1 MLCRPAYQRS
11 GAVDTSK
18 RSAGNAN
25 GNARDQADISHR
37 VAAMS
42 TGSQPSS
49 SVAVV
54 GAGSIGAAWA
64 IVFAAAGLR
73 VNLQDTDGERLEHSR
88 AGIRARLEELLAHDL
103 VVEPA
108 DAVLA
113 RIQFLSDLPRALA
126 GAAYVQECV
135 PEDLDLKRRLFA
147 DLDRLAA
154 PEIILASSSSF
165 LPASAF
171 AGELAGRTRCLVVH
185 PGNPPYLL
193 RVAELV
199 PAPFTAADVVERT
212 AALLTACGM
221 VPVRLE
227 REIEGFV
234 FNRLQGALLREAY
247 CLVRDGIASVAD
259 IDRIVRDG
267 LGLRWSVIGPFETA
281 DLNTRGGIAQHARRM
296 GPAYQR
302 MGRERGQDDPWTEQ
316 LVAQVVAERRAILPL
331 EGWEER
337 LAWRDKALMALL
349 RCRRSDD
356 ALEALGADK

>member
-1 MLCRPAYQRS
+1 
-11 GAVDTSK
+11 
-18 RSAGNAN
+18 
-25 GNARDQADISHR
+25 
-37 VAAMS
+37 MS
-42 TGSQPSS
+42 TSSQPSPN
-49 SVAVV
+49 VAVV

-88 AGIRARLEELLAHDL
+88 AGIRARLEDLLAHDL
-103 VVEPA
+103 VVESA

-113 RIQFLSDLPRALA
+113 RIRFLPDLPRALA

-135 PEDLDLKRRLFA
+135 PEDLDLKRRLFT

-154 PEIILASSSSF
+154 PSAILASSSSF

-171 AGELAGRTRCLVVH
+171 ADELAGRARCLVVH

-212 AALLTACGM
+212 AALLTACGIL
-221 VPVRLE
+221 PVRLE

-281 DLNTRGGIAQHARRM
+281 DLNTRGGIAQHALRM

-302 MGRERGQDDPWTEQ
+302 MGREHGQDDPWTEQ
-316 LVAQVVAERRAILPL
+316 LVAQVVAERRTILPL

-337 LAWRDKALMALL
+337 LAWRDKALMAIL
-349 RCRRSDD
+349 RCRRSDS
-356 ALEALGADK
+356 ALEELDADK